1 MGEQGKLVGWRSIIV
16 AYMYPPQVCAA
27 CFPPL
32 GSAEADLASQEA
44 AMLQEVQEPAHPHA
58 VTDMSAMA
66 PPVTKCIASGAKAIG
81 KTVVGELAY
90 G

>member
-1 MGEQGKLVGWRSIIV
+1 ME
-16 AYMYPPQVCAA
+16 
-27 CFPPL
+27 
-32 GSAEADLASQEA
+32 
-44 AMLQEVQEPAHPHA
+44 QEVTGFGNPDWAQTHDAKDF
-58 VTDMSAMA
+58 TS